1 MSTDFLDFDSSN
13 INLLPNSSG
22 VYMIKN
28 VLNNKRYI
36 GSSRNI
42 KQRLRTHLSTL
53 IKNRHHNKHLL
64 NSYNKYGQSS
74 FKMCIL
80 ELCEDIQDTIL
91 FLEQKYL
98 DLKPE
103 YNKAKIAEN
112 NSGWHHTEDTKNRMS
127 QFRTG
132 KPRLTN
138 KTVYSVPKLNINTN
152 KINKNLTVP
161 VIQYDLDDNVIL
173 EYSSISSAARAI
185 LRRREGIRDCC
196 KGKLISAYGFKWRY
210 KYE

>member
-1 MSTDFLDFDSSN
+1 MSTDFLEFNYNN
-13 INLLPNSSG
+13 IKQLPNSAG

-36 GSSRNI
+36 GSSRCI
-42 KQRLRTHLSTL
+42 KSRLTTHLSTL
-53 IKNRHHNKHLL
+53 NRNCHHNKHLQ
-64 NSYNKYGQSS
+64 NSYNKYGRSA
-74 FKMCIL
+74 FRICIL
-80 ELCEDIQDTIL
+80 ELCEDIKDTIL

-98 DLKPE
+98 DLNPE

-161 VIQYDLDDNVIL
+161 VIQYDLDDNVIQ

-185 LRRREGIRDCC
+185 QRRREGIRDCC
-196 KGKLISAYGFKWRY
+196 KGKQISAYGFKWRY

>member
-1 MSTDFLDFDSSN
+1 MSTDFLDFNSSN
-13 INLLPNSSG
+13 INQLPDSSG

-28 VLNNKRYI
+28 VLNDKRYI

-53 IKNRHHNKHLL
+53 IRNLHHNKHLQ

-74 FKMCIL
+74 FKMCVL
-80 ELCEDIQDTIL
+80 ECCEDIRDTIL

-98 DLKPE
+98 DLNPE
-103 YNKAKIAEN
+103 YNKAKVAEN
-112 NSGWHHTEDTKNRMS
+112 NSGWRHTEDTKNRMS
-127 QFRTG
+127 QSRTG
-132 KPRLTN
+132 KPRLVN
-138 KTVYSVPKLNINTN
+138 KFTYSVPKLNINTN

-161 VIQYDLDDNVIL
+161 VIQYDLDGNVIQ
-173 EYSSISSAARAI
+173 EYSSISDAARTI
-185 LRRREGIRDCC
+185 QRKREGIRDCC
-196 KGKLISAYGFKWRY
+196 RGRQISAYGFKWRY

>member
-1 MSTDFLDFDSSN
+1 
-13 INLLPNSSG
+13 
-22 VYMIKN
+22 
-28 VLNNKRYI
+28 
-36 GSSRNI
+36 
-42 KQRLRTHLSTL
+42 
-53 IKNRHHNKHLL
+53 
-64 NSYNKYGQSS
+64 
-74 FKMCIL
+74 MCIL

-161 VIQYDLDDNVIL
+161 VIQYDLDDNVI
-173 EYSSISSAARAI
+173 
-185 LRRREGIRDCC
+185 
-196 KGKLISAYGFKWRY
+196 
-210 KYE
+210 